1 MELLLYC
8 IFPGSGLSVPSFL
21 SGVGGRPLMTVGR
34 ASLQA
39 AVSRCQRADLLPDRE
54 TLQTYGRIVEW
65 CHYHYTAIPF
75 RFGYLL
81 PDASQVERL
90 LTERRTHYE
99 ALLEGLQ
106 GCVEMGVRI
115 FLPCAPPGGPAG
127 EGCAAGAASGLAYLN
142 ARKRSFAWEDRE
154 EREADRLAEK
164 VCLALTGLY
173 RRHCREFRGLSQ
185 GRLLSM
191 YFLVPKAAQD
201 AFREAARGLSA
212 PGPGA
217 VLLSG
222 PWPPYNFVLTPPPR
236 ERPPAALEKE
246 RCPR

>member
-1 MELLLYC
+1 
-8 IFPGSGLSVPSFL
+8 
-21 SGVGGRPLMTVGR
+21 MTIGR
-34 ASLQA
+34 ASLHA
-39 AVSRCQRADLLPDRE
+39 AVSLCHRADLNPDRE
-54 TLQTYGRIVEW
+54 TLQTYGRVIEW
-65 CHYHYTAIPF
+65 CHNRYTAIPF

-99 ALLEGLQ
+99 ALLQGLQ

-115 FLPCAPPGGPAG
+115 FLPWEPPAG
-127 EGCAAGAASGLAYLN
+127 PSEADRAANAASGLAYLN

-154 EREADRLAEK
+154 EREAERLAEK

-173 RRHCREFRGLSQ
+173 RRHCRESRGLSQ

-191 YFLVPKAAQD
+191 YFLVPRPAQG

-212 PGPGA
+212 PDPAA

-222 PWPPYNFVLTPPPR
+222 PWPPYNFVLAAPPLESPTS
-236 ERPPAALEKE
+236 ALEKQ
-246 RCPR
+246 